1 MFDNLS
7 TGQIWFG
14 LGIIAFLVIMVLIIL
29 FRRGGKLTFK
39 SGAFVIPDNTKK
51 NHTGLENTLFF
62 MMEKLA
68 SIREGLQKRFYER
81 LTLKGV
87 AENILE
93 SHEDGKIYYQMLG
106 NIIYSGNGINS
117 FKSIIEKALILE
129 LYLKKNKENLLS
141 KYVAE
146 IVDACLD
153 SNRKYLNAHYLS
165 SMVITGKVFNRVISN
180 ASFFVPAENEFIDEF
195 LNEEILQIF
204 NRAVELNGG

>member
-1 MFDNLS
+1 MFDKLT
-7 TGQIWFG
+7 TGQIWFA
-14 LGIIAFLVIMVLIIL
+14 LGIFAFIIIVLLVIIS
-29 FRRGGKLTFK
+29 RRGGRISFK
-39 SGAFVIPDNTKK
+39 SGAFIIPDNTKK
-51 NHTGLENTLFF
+51 NQSGLENTLFF
-62 MMEKLA
+62 MMEKLV

-81 LTLKGV
+81 LTEKGV

-93 SHEDGKIYYQMLG
+93 SHEDGRIYYQMLG

-129 LYLKKNKENLLS
+129 LFLKKHKEGTLS

-153 SNRKYLNAHYLS
+153 SNRKYLNAHYSS
-165 SMVITGKVFNRVISN
+165 SMIITGKVFNRVISN
-180 ASFFVPAENEFIDEF
+180 ASFFVPEENEFIEEF
-195 LNEEILQIF
+195 LNQEILQVF